1 MQNLRNLINQSE
13 RIFVLTGAGVSTEAG
28 IPDFQSTDDTWTYP
42 LPRHVMMSRS
52 FFNQNPTLFWKMYRE
67 VFALKMSEQ
76 EPTSFHKWLVDL
88 EKTHT
93 VNITTQNVDGLH
105 TLAGSSNVIEAH
117 GNISRVVCARITC
130 NRRYDRKDFEDVELP
145 RCPHCHKVL
154 KPDVSL
160 FQEGI
165 IGYGDSLDL
174 IAESDLVI
182 VAGTSLDVGPINEL
196 PVHAELTF
204 KKPLLWINKD
214 NPPEFVRFD
223 YEYLGSLGEFVTS
236 VG

>member
-1 MQNLRNLINQSE
+1 MDFKKLIQSSE

-28 IPDFQSTDDTWTYP
+28 IPDFQSTDETWQYDK
-42 LPRHVMMSRS
+42 PRHEVMSRS
-52 FFNQNPTLFWKMYRE
+52 FFNQNPRLFWKIYRE

-76 EPTSFHKWLVDL
+76 TPTSFHRWLAEL
-88 EKTHT
+88 ESDHT

-105 TLAGSSNVIEAH
+105 TAAGSTNVIEAH

-130 NRRYDRKDFEDVELP
+130 SRRYDRADFENMELP
-145 RCPHCHKVL
+145 RCPHCNKVL

-165 IGYGDSLDL
+165 TGYGESLDL

-182 VAGTSLDVGPINEL
+182 VAGTSLDVGPINQL
-196 PVHAELTF
+196 PLHAELTF
-204 KKPLLWINKD
+204 KKPLLWINRD
-214 NPPEFVRFD
+214 TPPDFVYFNHM
-223 YEYLGSLGEFVTS
+223 YLGSLGDFVTS
-236 VG
+236 MK